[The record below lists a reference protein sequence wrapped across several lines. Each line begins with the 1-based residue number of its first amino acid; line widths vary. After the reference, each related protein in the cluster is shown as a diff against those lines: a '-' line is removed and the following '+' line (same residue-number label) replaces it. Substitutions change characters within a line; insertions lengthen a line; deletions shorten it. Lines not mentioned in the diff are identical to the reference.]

1 MDDVVPGP
9 AGQML
14 TNPDEGESG
23 SKSFPLLPSL
33 GSHDAYR
40 KPVNPG
46 GTDLS
51 RGERLPETLQPSTFL
66 GVLRPSQPNGP
77 SQKTTNHRRR
87 DQLRIFSEGE
97 TGLLRLEVGKW
108 AKWTV

>member
-46 GTDLS
+46 GEIT
-51 RGERLPETLQPSTFL
+51 
-66 GVLRPSQPNGP
+66 
-77 SQKTTNHRRR
+77 
-87 DQLRIFSEGE
+87 
-97 TGLLRLEVGKW
+97 
-108 AKWTV
+108 